1 MKKISQMALAATLG
15 AMLALGGTAFA
26 AEGAAVAADVT
37 PSAGAVASEALA
49 TAPKSAETATEQPLE
64 VAPLTYQY
72 RSKEYGYTLNC
83 PAKPQVITAD
93 NLYPGRKGE
102 VLIFSNE
109 GYDIKNAWV
118 VFTDAFDPAKVPD
131 YNTMTGDEAKSYLTD
146 LVAANGYEGAM
157 VVNLSPTNK
166 AVYAV
171 TAREMAV
178 DTDGDGKADATVTAS
193 SQNAVAF
200 FRLPSGKCYSL
211 LLIDN
216 PELRESA
223 IIEFQQGLLSFTD
236 K

>member
-15 AMLALGGTAFA
+15 AMLIGGTTYA
-26 AEGAAVAADVT
+26 AADVT
-37 PSAGAVASEALA
+37 PGAGSVASDVAA
-49 TAPKSAETATEQPLE
+49 TAPKSAETVTEQPLE

-83 PAKPQVITAD
+83 PAKPQVIAAD
-93 NLYPGRKGE
+93 TLYPGRKGE
-102 VLIFSNE
+102 VLIFKNE

-118 VFTDAFDPAKVPD
+118 IFTDAFDPAKVPN
-131 YNTMTGDEAKSYLTD
+131 YNTMTGDEAKSYLTE

-157 VVNLSPTNK
+157 VVNLSATNK

-171 TAREMAV
+171 TAKEMSV

-200 FRLPSGKCYSL
+200 FRLPSGKCYSM

-216 PELRESA
+216 PDLRESA